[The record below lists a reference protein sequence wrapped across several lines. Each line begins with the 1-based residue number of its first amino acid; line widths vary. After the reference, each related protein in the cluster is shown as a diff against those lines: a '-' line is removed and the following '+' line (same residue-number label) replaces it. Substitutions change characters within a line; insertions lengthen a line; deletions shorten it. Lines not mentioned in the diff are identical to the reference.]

1 MKKILM
7 VVLLSIVTSMTIYFV
22 AFWNPNKNINN
33 NLVLQDE
40 SKAKNRFENKNE
52 DNNFE
57 NKDIENINNKNENKQ
72 PKSENNSNKKYE
84 EKDVEIENKEKNKN
98 YNINVEKNND
108 ENESNDGEKDKLA
121 NSKVQIFNVK
131 KEEIIGSLSIREKSK
146 IISIINKLS
155 SVDTEK
161 IKEILYKKGEN
172 EGAKEVIKI
181 LKLRLVEEDYND
193 IKVILSPY
201 INIELLEELI

>member
-7 VVLLSIVTSMTIYFV
+7 VVLLSVITSITIYFV
-22 AFWNPNKNINN
+22 AFWSPNENINN
-33 NLVLQDE
+33 NLVSDDE
-40 SKAKNRFENKNE
+40 SKIN
-52 DNNFE
+52 NNFE
-57 NKDIENINNKNENKQ
+57 SKVQDKNFINKDMKNINDKDDRKEVENK
-72 PKSENNSNKKYE
+72 KDSNKKYD
-84 EKDVEIENKEKNKN
+84 EKDNEIENKEKNKN
-98 YNINVEKNND
+98 YNINE
-108 ENESNDGEKDKLA
+108 EKDKVV
-121 NSKVQIFNVK
+121 NSNVQIFNVK
-131 KEEIIGSLSIREKSK
+131 KEEIIGNLSIREKSK

-161 IKEILYKKGEN
+161 IKEILYNKGEN

-181 LKLRLVEEDYND
+181 LKLRLLEEDYNN